1 MNFRFRSEKQT
12 RNLKTTIVF
21 IFWMWKSQC
30 MSQAACLSS
39 LRQNTLFS
47 VSAQWHNHHLSSQRS
62 SAAFSNDI
70 PPSGCL
76 MKTKALV
83 ESGLLP
89 GRNYTHGLVTV
100 WKQEGG
106 EAGMIQGS
114 ERGSREGV
122 VRGMNSDWHS
132 AQRQLN
138 DLWSVNFVSINQG
151 VLSFAFRLSFLFSSS
166 HLFWLFLNFMN
177 RKRTVIFTPFPAPD
191 LDANSFSFSFFFYLL
206 FDKSRVFPL
215 LFSRYNISHYYSCC
229 VVALF
234 LMQLVLQWHWKLN
247 KIFYKMCAMLLF
259 GRTVINRL

>member
-1 MNFRFRSEKQT
+1 
-12 RNLKTTIVF
+12 
-21 IFWMWKSQC
+21 

-177 RKRTVIFTPFPAPD
+177 RKRTVIFTRIWMPIHSPFH
-191 LDANSFSFSFFFYLL
+191 FFFTSSLTNPEFFL
-206 FDKSRVFPL
+206 FFFLDT
-215 LFSRYNISHYYSCC
+215 ISAIIIP
-229 VVALF
+229 VV
-234 LMQLVLQWHWKLN
+234 WWP
-247 KIFYKMCAMLLF
+247 CS
-259 GRTVINRL
+259 

>member
-1 MNFRFRSEKQT
+1 
-12 RNLKTTIVF
+12 
-21 IFWMWKSQC
+21 
-30 MSQAACLSS
+30 
-39 LRQNTLFS
+39 
-47 VSAQWHNHHLSSQRS
+47 
-62 SAAFSNDI
+62 
-70 PPSGCL
+70 
-76 MKTKALV
+76 MKTKVLV

-177 RKRTVIFTPFPAPD
+177 RKRTVIFTRIWMPIHSPFH
-191 LDANSFSFSFFFYLL
+191 FFFTSSLTNPEFFL
-206 FDKSRVFPL
+206 FFFLDT
-215 LFSRYNISHYYSCC
+215 ISAIIIP
-229 VVALF
+229 VV
-234 LMQLVLQWHWKLN
+234 WWP
-247 KIFYKMCAMLLF
+247 CS
-259 GRTVINRL
+259 